1 MAQRHRPQRSAE
13 LSACGSA
20 AQVDHESAAPAVAH
34 AAHWLTKA
42 PRSGSSPKAPLKV
55 QIGDAEITPRD
66 TVPGGR
72 LQLLFMAY
80 SPRAVEPV
88 LDYEAPRS
96 RNRACSSWPLPSW
109 YQLR

>member
-1 MAQRHRPQRSAE
+1 VTIA
-13 LSACGSA
+13 
-20 AQVDHESAAPAVAH
+20 
-34 AAHWLTKA
+34 
-42 PRSGSSPKAPLKV
+42 V

-72 LQLLFMAY
+72 LQVLFMAY

-88 LDYEAPRS
+88 LDYEAPCS

-109 YQLR
+109 YQPR